1 MKRFVAAILFIL
13 GGLSLSAQ
21 SFEEYKARA
30 RKEFDEYRSQRE
42 QDFRA
47 YREKVNAEF
56 AEYMRQAWR
65 RYEGE
70 PAVPEPPK
78 IPDVPPVVLPEL
90 ELSEIPDNEIPY
102 IDYVPIEFKKL
113 EPVPLVPLMEV
124 PEHDPVPEQIP
135 DVPDP
140 EPVPFTPAPEPK
152 EPVLNLVFYG
162 TPCSLRFDVNAKIM
176 MNGASEDSA
185 ADMWDAMCSG
195 NYDDLLTDC
204 LEIRRMLGLCDW
216 AYYELSRKVSE
227 TVYGRGNEAVML
239 SMFLLNQAGYRTRL
253 GREGADVLHLLVGM
267 EDGIYNH
274 PCFTLKGYDYY
285 LLDDEDIG
293 SLYVFDMEMPEEKSL
308 SLSITRRQSFS
319 DDRSDAGRLK
329 ADAYPSADVRV
340 DVNRNL
346 MDFYGSYPHPFRSA
360 AEHDT
365 WVFYAEAPLSAHLEH
380 QLLLPLAEAINGM
393 SQEDA
398 ANLLINF
405 VQTAFRYM
413 TDGDQWGYERAFFP
427 EETLYY
433 PYSDCE
439 DRAILYARL
448 VRELLG
454 LDVVFLHYPGHL
466 ATAVCFDEEISG
478 DHLILDGRKYLVC
491 DPTYINAPIGIQM
504 PTMKGR
510 DVKVIR
516 INN

>member
-1 MKRFVAAILFIL
+1 MKRFVAAIFLIL

-30 RKEFDEYRSQRE
+30 RKEFDEYRSQKE

-47 YREKVNAEF
+47 YREKVNTEF

-65 RYEGE
+65 RYEGK
-70 PAVPEPPK
+70 PAVQEPPK

-113 EPVPLVPLMEV
+113 EPVPLVPLMDVPEYDPIPERTSDVPV
-124 PEHDPVPEQIP
+124 PEH
-135 DVPDP
+135 
-140 EPVPFTPAPEPK
+140 EPL
-152 EPVLNLVFYG
+152 LNITYYG
-162 TPCSLRFDVNAKIM
+162 TSCTMRFNVEDRVMLRGV
-176 MNGASEDSA
+176 SEDHA
-185 ADMWDAMCSG
+185 ADMWEAMCAG
-195 NYDDLLTDC
+195 NYDALLTDC

-216 AYYELSRKVSE
+216 AYYELARDVS
-227 TVYGRGNEAVML
+227 VAIYGRSNEAVML
-239 SMFLLNQAGYRTRL
+239 AMFLLNQAGYRIRL
-253 GREGADVLHLLVGM
+253 GRDQSNVLHLLVGM

-274 PCFTLKGYDYY
+274 PFFSVKGYDYY
-285 LLDDEDIG
+285 LLDDVDMA
-293 SLYVFDMEMPEEKSL
+293 SLYIFDTEIPGEKSL
-308 SLSITRRQSFS
+308 SMRIHQRQEFH
-319 DDRSDAGRLK
+319 DERSDVGRLQ
-329 ADAYPSADVRV
+329 AEAFPSADVYV
-340 DVNRNL
+340 DVNLNL
-346 MDFYGSYPHPFRSA
+346 MKFYSRYPHPFRNA
-360 AEHDT
+360 TDHDT
-365 WVFYAEAPLSAHLEH
+365 WVFYAEAPLSAQMES
-380 QLLLPLAEAINGM
+380 QLFNPLAEAIRGM

-413 TDGDQWGYERAFFP
+413 TDDEQWGYERPFFP

-439 DRAILYARL
+439 DRSILYARL

-466 ATAVCFDEEISG
+466 ATAVCFEEDVQG
-478 DHLILDGRKYLVC
+478 DHIVLDDKKYIVC
-491 DPTYINAPIGIQM
+491 DPTYINATIGMQM
-504 PTMKGR
+504 PTMNGCE
-510 DVKVIR
+510 VKIVR